1 MTLKKPGGRLP
12 APRSGPHDPPHP
24 PERGRAVGKSLAPV
38 AGHGIYFGEMKKEN
52 VIILAIL
59 CLIVGF
65 VAGVGAGIR
74 FASKDAPSPAATGPS
89 QGELVVPVQP
99 NASSRE
105 EIRALEELIRKDPN
119 NLQTLIDLGNRY
131 FDAHTFDKAID
142 AYSKALKLDPRN
154 ANVRTDMAIMYRGL
168 KDYDRAVKELRE
180 AAASDPL
187 HVNSRYNLGIVLLHD
202 KKDAQGAIAAWE
214 DCLRAGASGEEAE
227 KIRHQLAGPEGY
239 D

>member
-1 MTLKKPGGRLP
+1 MDGRP
-12 APRSGPHDPPHP
+12 FPDDVRSGI
-24 PERGRAVGKSLAPV
+24 SLAPV
-38 AGHGIYFGEMKKEN
+38 AGHGIYFGDMKKEN

-74 FASKDAPSPAATGPS
+74 FASKDVPSPAAATAPS
-89 QGELVVPVQP
+89 QGELVVPSPP
-99 NASSRE
+99 NAPSRE
-105 EIRALEELIRKDPN
+105 EIVALEELIRKDPN
-119 NLQTLIDLGNRY
+119 NLQALIDLGNRY
-131 FDAHTFDKAID
+131 FDAQAFEKAID

-154 ANVRTDMAIMYRGL
+154 GNVRTDMAIMYRGL
-168 KDYDRAVKELRE
+168 KDYDRAVKELKE

-187 HVNSRYNLGIVLLHD
+187 HVNSRYNLGIILLHD

-227 KIRHQLAGPEGY
+227 KIRHQLRALK
-239 D
+239 DMTK